1 MDKGGAYVIHVSSTQ
16 LAERDATVR
25 PATLPFRVEPP
36 RQETD
41 KPGTNR
47 PLLEDLA
54 KASGGRVFTIA
65 DAKTIPDAFPIKEVE
80 RLIQYREEL
89 WDAPLGMFLVV
100 TLLTVEWV
108 MRKIYRMA

>member
-1 MDKGGAYVIHVSSTQ
+1 MDHCLELQRV
-16 LAERDATVR
+16 
-25 PATLPFRVEPP
+25 VEPP

-54 KASGGRVFTIA
+54 KASGGRVFTPA
-65 DAKTIPDAFPIKEVE
+65 DAKEIPAAFPIKEVE
-80 RLIQYREEL
+80 RLIQYREEM
-89 WDAPLGMFLVV
+89 WDAPLWMIVIV

-108 MRKIYRMA
+108 LRKIFRLA